1 MTSALD
7 LDTAARTV
15 YGEARGAGYD
25 GMKAVAHVIWNRV
38 RLGRWGDNL
47 TAVCMAPKQFSCQLA
62 SDPNKHALDVA
73 TYDSHSL
80 RLALKAVLDA
90 RDEPDPTL
98 GATHFLTEHRA
109 ETPSWAANRM
119 PVITVGGNAFFN
131 NVK

>member
-38 RLGRWGDNL
+38 RLGRWGDTL
-47 TAVCMAPKQFSCQLA
+47 TAVCTAHAQFSSQLA
-62 SDPNKHALDVA
+62 SDPNKHVLDAA
-73 TYDSHSL
+73 TYDGPSL

-98 GATHFLTEHRA
+98 GATHYFSGA
-109 ETPSWAANRM
+109 ETPSWAKGRV
-119 PVITVGGNAFFN
+119 PVNTIGGHFFLN
-131 NVK
+131 NVP